1 MHNQPARFVLILL
14 ALALLGW
21 AAIAC
26 QTGALQGEMAWDD
39 LEPGEWEVQFPQ
51 TTPQPYPQAHTPT
64 TAPTEPVL
72 SDAPSEAAQLA
83 QVYISQR
90 YHIPEQ
96 WLAILADHPTEYP
109 GLGRQFQVVTLLD
122 TRLNGAVYKLLV
134 DLANG
139 EVIEDLASLAQAE
152 AQAQLARFGKLEVRL
167 AERLALLQD
176 EDTLPVA
183 IWIAAP
189 AGKSLAEVQQEVF
202 LLLATRYP
210 EARTAME
217 NSGKPMDVPDRALS
231 EKIYAE
237 YLALVN
243 AAMDA
248 RAQPLAQE
256 LQSRGFVVISFEG
269 MPSLVAILP
278 KSAIL
283 ELAQRPEVSAIYLVD
298 EGSRLELEGQ
308 CEENE
313 ELFCGGIVSES
324 LK

>member
-1 MHNQPARFVLILL
+1 MFNQPARFVLALL
-14 ALALLGW
+14 ALSLMGW

-26 QTGALQGEMAWDD
+26 QAQALQGELAWDE

-51 TTPQPYPQAHTPT
+51 TTPQPYPQAATPSL
-64 TAPTEPVL
+64 APSEPVL
-72 SDAPSEAAQLA
+72 PDAPSEATQLA
-83 QVYISQR
+83 QQYVTQR
-90 YHIPEQ
+90 YNIPEQ
-96 WLAILADHPTEYP
+96 WLAVLADHPTEYP
-109 GLGRQFQVVTLLD
+109 GLERQFQVVTLLD

-134 DLANG
+134 DLADG

-152 AQAQLARFGKLEVRL
+152 AQAQLAHYGKLDPRL
-167 AERLALLQD
+167 AERLSLLQD
-176 EDTLPVA
+176 DDTLPVA

-202 LLLATRYP
+202 LLLAARYP

-231 EKIYAE
+231 DKIYAE

-243 AAMDA
+243 TAMDA

-256 LQSRGFVVISFEG
+256 LQSRGYVVITFAG

-283 ELAQRPEVSAIYLVD
+283 ELAQREDVAAIYLVD

-308 CEENE
+308 CEENT
-313 ELFCGGIVSES
+313 ELFCGGMIFES
-324 LK
+324 QD